1 MGFSSRPGLGNQ
13 GDDARMKLD
22 IRIPPVG
29 ESITEGILS
38 AWSRQDGEV
47 VQKDEPLFE
56 LETDKITMTVNAEQA
71 GRLHIATPAGTKVA
85 IGEVVGSLDTDA
97 AAGASASS
105 AASTPGAAPSAPETL
120 SPAVRRLLE
129 EHRLDPARISGT
141 GKGGRITKE
150 DVLRF
155 LEQAPK
161 LASDAESAELGET
174 AARGLAPIVERKPT
188 APASE
193 ITPAYPPPSKAP
205 ATPNPAAAASAPESR
220 QTRKPLSPLRKR
232 IAERMVQ
239 SHQTAAPV
247 TTYNEADL
255 SAVQALRERWS
266 PVFEQRHGIKLGLM
280 SFFIKALV
288 DALRVQPEVNAFIEG
303 DEIVTNHFHDIG
315 VAVSTEHGLVVPVLR
330 DADRLTPAQ
339 IELGIADLAHRARN
353 RTLTLDDLQGGSITL
368 TNGGVF
374 GSLLSTPML
383 NPPQSAILGMHTI
396 KKRPVVIEDRIEIR
410 PMMYLALTYDHRL
423 IDGREGVTFLRR
435 VVECIENPERMMLD
449 V

>member
-1 MGFSSRPGLGNQ
+1 
-13 GDDARMKLD
+13 MKLD

-105 AASTPGAAPSAPETL
+105 AAAVPAAPETL

-129 EHRLDPARISGT
+129 EHRLDPARIPGT

-174 AARGLAPIVERKPT
+174 AARGLAPVVERKPS

-193 ITPAYPPPSKAP
+193 IIPAYPPPSKAP
-205 ATPNPAAAASAPESR
+205 ATPNPAAAAPAPESR
-220 QTRKPLSPLRKR
+220 QTRKPISPLRKR

-288 DALRVQPEVNAFIEG
+288 EALRAQPEVNAFIEG
-303 DEIVTNHFHDIG
+303 DEIVTNHFYDIG

-339 IELGIADLAHRARN
+339 IELSIADLARRARN